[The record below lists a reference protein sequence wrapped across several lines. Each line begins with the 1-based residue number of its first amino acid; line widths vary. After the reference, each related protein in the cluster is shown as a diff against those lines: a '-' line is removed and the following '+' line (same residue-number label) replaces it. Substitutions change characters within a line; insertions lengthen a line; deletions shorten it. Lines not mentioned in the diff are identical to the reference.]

1 MGLLAL
7 GRSATFILPIPA
19 ELLYIATRSA
29 EIQARTAPGMPEA
42 SPAKFSSPLR
52 TVRWSPRVTRSTGR
66 LGEGDRRELRV
77 RAHGPGLNEL
87 LDTEAAGCLNKV

>member
-7 GRSATFILPIPA
+7 GRSATFILPISA
-19 ELLYIATRSA
+19 ELLYIVTRSA

-42 SPAKFSSPLR
+42 SPSSPLR
-52 TVRWSPRVTRSTGR
+52 TVRWSPRVTRSTSR

-87 LDTEAAGCLNKV
+87 LDTEGAGCLNKV